1 MNLIEY
7 LQKREEN
14 KNNPDAKIEKS
25 SYVPYG
31 ITSFEQLDAYENVHE
46 YAEQLRDMFYQFV
59 MIGDNIISMYP
70 NEAIDML
77 SSLVKEFNSRLV
89 KLQNDFKSGSI
100 ALFKSTDGNLYWVGV
115 PTNKF
120 QDREKDIFSDIS
132 HRKLVKSL
140 ESGNAEYPD
149 LYIWHRKPAVGK
161 ATWVDYDERGFLVA
175 GGIIHK
181 EYEALVTNLV
191 ANSTE
196 PLGMSQGIYRKDIKF
211 DNDGTIV
218 EYTPFEFTFLP
229 HKNACNLL
237 TAFTTN
243 EG

>member
-1 MNLIEY
+1 MELIDF
-7 LQKREEN
+7 LKKRDEN
-14 KNNPDAKIEKS
+14 KTNSEAKIEK

-31 ITSFEQLDAYENVHE
+31 ITSFEQLDAYENVEE
-46 YAEQLRDMFYQFV
+46 YAEHLREMFYQFV
-59 MIGDNIISMYP
+59 VIGDNIISMYP
-70 NEAIDML
+70 NEAVDML
-77 SSLVKEFNSRLV
+77 SSLVKEFNGRML
-89 KLQNDFKSGSI
+89 KLQNEFKSGSV
-100 ALFKSTDGNLYWVGV
+100 ALFKSHDGNLYWAGV

-120 QDREKDIFSDIS
+120 QDREHDIFSDIS

-140 ESGNAEYPD
+140 ESGVAEYPD

-181 EYEALVTNLV
+181 EYESLVMNLV

-211 DNDGTIV
+211 DSDGAII

-237 TAFTTN
+237 TAFSTN